1 MKQLLIAAI
10 LFPVCFFSQV
20 SDKKFKVNLGYEY
33 RITPYD
39 FGLGEGAYISNYY
52 YTTNRDNHLS
62 GNSVNLELEFFLLK
76 NTSLGLMQNFRYDE
90 LFADINLENGTTSAS
105 DMKMRLMSDTGL
117 FLKHYLTLKNEKNA
131 FFGLLGYGFM
141 NNNTTFYPKYLLGQ
155 DENGNASFA
164 ISEVDF
170 KFQSIFIGVGYK
182 YDKFEIMLGNHFV
195 GKASDPF
202 REGYSE
208 GFGMPYV
215 KLNYNVFN
223 F

>member
-1 MKQLLIAAI
+1 MKQLLIVAI
-10 LFPVCFFSQV
+10 MLPICILSQV
-20 SDKKFKVNLGYEY
+20 SDKKFKTNVGLEY

-39 FGLGEGAYISNYY
+39 FGLSEGAYISNYY
-52 YTTNRDNHLS
+52 YITNRDKHLS
-62 GNSVNLELEFFLLK
+62 GNSVSLELEYFFIK
-76 NTSLGLMQNFRYDE
+76 NTSLGVMQNFRYDE
-90 LFADINLENGTTSAS
+90 LYADINLADNNTYAS

-117 FLKHYLTLKNEKNA
+117 FLKHYLTLQNQKNA
-131 FFGLLGYGFM
+131 FFGLLGYAFM
-141 NNNTTFYPKYLLGQ
+141 NNNTTFYPKYLIGQ
-155 DENGNASFA
+155 EENGNATFT

-208 GFGMPYV
+208 GFGMPYI